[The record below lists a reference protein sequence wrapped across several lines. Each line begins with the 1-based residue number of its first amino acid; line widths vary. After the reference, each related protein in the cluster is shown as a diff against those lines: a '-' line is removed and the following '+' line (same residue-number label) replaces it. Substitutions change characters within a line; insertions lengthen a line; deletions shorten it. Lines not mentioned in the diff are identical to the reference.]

1 METVKKFP
9 VDEVSEIQIKSSL
22 SQVNVITGSGTDM
35 VLRWTDTKR
44 RTTEVAL
51 DSRKLS
57 VKDRGAITLY
67 GIIGLIQLKADKE
80 LTLELP
86 SGFGG
91 NIQIKSMNESVRV
104 VGITGSCSLRV
115 KTTTDAVDISA
126 TDIQHYDLNSQSGA
140 VIMHSVKSGKGI
152 KASTINGTIDCFCA
166 EDVSAYL
173 LDCHTEQ
180 GKGAMPSVVHRG
192 CKMINIRSQTGNI
205 TVGFIDEKH

>member
-173 LDCHTEQ
+173 LDCHTEH
-180 GKGAMPSVVHRG
+180 GKCSMPSVVHRG
-192 CKMINIRSQTGNI
+192 CKMINIRSQTVNI

>member
-173 LDCHTEQ
+173 LDCHTEH
-180 GKGAMPSVVHRG
+180 GKCSMPSVVHRG